1 MKREHRGWKLV
12 VLAAAMAFMPVAV
25 SWGADAAGP
34 TAQDY
39 QNLQQKYRQVQRQ
52 LATVSKDVAAIKDTQ
67 ATLKKQEAA
76 IKKQQVALK
85 KQQAKLKAAQAKVTA
100 TSQQATDEAVK
111 HLYSQ
116 VVANSQNIAAT
127 QSAGSSNTISATVDN
142 LFAPRTKEEY
152 FSPFSK
158 ENPDHMR
165 PDQHMQIAQYG
176 NMKLYMGFWT
186 VGRFQALQ
194 QYNLHSPTGMNPNF
208 QTPYAMMDLYATVPH
223 EFDMFADFYI
233 ASPEHPAQTYGDEG
247 WMVFKQIPGVSHNS
261 PINEMMDYINVKV
274 GAFDIDFGDNNYHRS
289 KDAWV
294 QNNPLIGNPLVDPS
308 TEEIGGEVYSV
319 KGPLYWLVGVSN
331 GSTTGHFDYGA
342 GPAFHGKIWGYPT
355 KDLRLSGS
363 VYYGDMGE
371 SADTIDLF
379 TATRSGEA
387 YASLFGNSVDTQG
400 QVVPQAGHNVF
411 ATQGD
416 ITYERWPFESYS
428 YVGWTQDNDANRSGI
443 GTPRESWLYGSSNLV
458 YHINPSLYLAAQYSY
473 AFAGSVNGVDTNGW
487 VDRIQVGAGWWM
499 TRTLLAKIEYVQ
511 EQFQS
516 FGSNVGNV
524 NSAQANLGPGFNGV
538 VMEVSF
544 GF

>member
-34 TAQDY
+34 TAADY
-39 QNLQQKYRQVQRQ
+39 QNLQQKYQQVQQQ

-76 IKKQQVALK
+76 IKRQQAALK
-85 KQQAKLKAAQAKVTA
+85 KQQAKLKMAQAKVTA

-111 HLYSQ
+111 HLYNQ
-116 VVANSQNIAAT
+116 VLANSQNVAAT
-127 QSAGSSNTISATVDN
+127 QNAGSSNTINATVDN
-142 LFAPRTKEEY
+142 LFAPRTKIQY

-176 NMKLYMGFWT
+176 NMKLYLGFWT

-194 QYNLHSPTGMNPNF
+194 QYNLRTPTGMNPNF
-208 QTPYAMMDLYATVPH
+208 QTPYGMLDLYATVPH

-233 ASPEHPAQTYGDEG
+233 ASPEHPSQTYGDEG
-247 WMVFKQIPGVSHNS
+247 WMVFKQIPGVAHNS

-319 KGPLYWLVGVSN
+319 KGPIYWLAGLSN
-331 GSTTGHFDYGA
+331 GSTTGHFNYGA

-416 ITYERWPFESYS
+416 ITYEHGPFESYS
-428 YVGWTQDNDANRSGI
+428 YVGWTQDNDANRTGI

-511 EQFQS
+511 EQYRS
-516 FGSNVGNV
+516 FGSNVGMV
-524 NSAQANLGPGFNGV
+524 NSAQANLNPGFNGV